1 MKIIEIYIKINRLK
15 KGDSVKNQNPLFSFY
30 KEKRGN
36 SPFTGYPNSLGV
48 TILGVNFRGQL

>member
-36 SPFTGYPNSLGV
+36 SPFTLFPFFYACMQAYSM
-48 TILGVNFRGQL
+48 